1 MATKKANLQKGDNS
15 IGYMNV
21 NDDGT
26 LTAISVHPSILSKCE
41 PDIPTLDIDGLAFH
55 ESYYSTRGNTYD
67 APTLVAF
74 AKHKNYKTFDL
85 PLVGID
91 ISHMP
96 FSSSTFGQFLY
107 HLKRVNDTNLDY
119 PVILDDEGVICDG
132 WHRVAKAYLEGR
144 PTVKAIRLLEM
155 PDASGKVD
163 SK

>member
-1 MATKKANLQKGDNS
+1 MATKKQNLQKFDKVLEL
-15 IGYMNV
+15 GYV
-21 NDDGT
+21 ECKDGNIIPIKANT
-26 LTAISVHPSILSKCE
+26 KGATT
-41 PDIPTLDIDGLAFH
+41 PTLDIDGLAFH

>member
-1 MATKKANLQKGDNS
+1 MTKEK
-15 IGYMNV
+15 
-21 NDDGT
+21 
-26 LTAISVHPSILSKCE
+26 VHSMS
-41 PDIPTLDIDGLAFH
+41 DSIPTLDIGYVECKNGVITPIKPNVVKNEVPTLDIEGIAFH

-91 ISHMP
+91 ISHIP
-96 FSSSTFGQFLY
+96 FSASTFGQFLY
-107 HLKRVNDTNLDY
+107 HLKRVNDTSLDY

>member
-1 MATKKANLQKGDNS
+1 MATKKRNLQKFDKALEL
-15 IGYMNV
+15 GYV
-21 NDDGT
+21 ECKDGEIMPVKART
-26 LTAISVHPSILSKCE
+26 ETATT
-41 PDIPTLDIDGLAFH
+41 PTLDIDGLAFH

-74 AKHKNYKTFDL
+74 AKYKNYKTFDL

-96 FSSSTFGQFLY
+96 FSATTFGQFLY
-107 HLKRVNDTNLDY
+107 HLKRVNDTSLDY